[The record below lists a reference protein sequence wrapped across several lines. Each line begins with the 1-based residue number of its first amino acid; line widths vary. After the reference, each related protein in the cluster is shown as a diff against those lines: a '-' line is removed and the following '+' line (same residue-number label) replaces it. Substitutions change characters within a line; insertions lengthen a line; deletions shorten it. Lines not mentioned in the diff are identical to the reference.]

1 MKLTCIRILYLQ
13 YAPHL
18 SINVCTLIHVL
29 KFHSMDTCPSKR
41 CHWWLLFNHNWDD
54 WLRWQAHFWDDSRPP
69 IRHYWCSSPK
79 NLPELDHNYWWPI
92 ATDFFHNLQELC
104 PWCSPPIIDVFPIA
118 TATIWWAVHSRAWS
132 ARCSANFRA
141 TWPVHGSRRCKRT
154 RQ

>member
-1 MKLTCIRILYLQ
+1 MKLTCIRILYLK

-79 NLPELDHNYWWPI
+79 SMVWGYRCCWTRPHIGNRVSLLTSYYLTSSPQQFLDAQI
-92 ATDFFHNLQELC
+92 S
-104 PWCSPPIIDVFPIA
+104 CS
-118 TATIWWAVHSRAWS
+118 TAGFGDNITAKQQ
-132 ARCSANFRA
+132 NM
-141 TWPVHGSRRCKRT
+141 P
-154 RQ
+154 